1 MQTDFDISA
10 LLITGGCWR
19 TGRDAGC
26 SETSEIWFPHS
37 KSGCT
42 LSSKLNVPRSRHVQ
56 FDRTVCG
63 GGYLDGKYTYRHF
76 QVKHA

>member
-1 MQTDFDISA
+1 METDFDISA

-63 GGYLDGKYTYRHF
+63 GGYLDGKYKYNHF
-76 QVKHA
+76 